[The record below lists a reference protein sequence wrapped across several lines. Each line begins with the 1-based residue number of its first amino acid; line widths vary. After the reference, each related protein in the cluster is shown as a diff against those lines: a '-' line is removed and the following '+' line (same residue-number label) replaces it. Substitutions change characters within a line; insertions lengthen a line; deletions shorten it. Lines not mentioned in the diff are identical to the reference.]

1 MSRPRVKYM
10 PTSSLT
16 VGTELSDIVREYAK
30 EEGLLVQDAT
40 AQLLRIG
47 LRHRK
52 PEWKGPKIGYQLQ
65 GAYLRACEE
74 MDIVLNEEQRQ
85 IVWEMMMVWMVRNTE
100 QITLPERKVVDT
112 FKEVILQELR
122 A

>member
-1 MSRPRVKYM
+1 MARPRVKYM

-16 VGTELSDIVREYAK
+16 VGTELSDLVRLYAK
-30 EEGLLVQDAT
+30 EEGLLVQDAV

-52 PEWKGPKIGYQLQ
+52 PECKGPTIGYLLQ
-65 GAYLRACEE
+65 GAYIMACDE
-74 MDIVLNEEQRQ
+74 MDIILNEEQRN
-85 IVWEMMMVWMVRNTE
+85 IVWDTMAWWMIKNTE

-112 FKEVILQELR
+112 MKEIILQELR
-122 A
+122 S

>member
-52 PEWKGPKIGYQLQ
+52 PEWKGPKIGYLLQ
-65 GAYLRACEE
+65 GAYIMACEE
-74 MDIVLNEEQRQ
+74 MDIVLNDKQRD
-85 IVWEMMMVWMVRNTE
+85 IVWDTMVWWMVRNTE

-112 FKEVILQELR
+112 MKEIILQELR
-122 A
+122 S